1 MRSFVLLSA
10 AAALTLASPVPQ
22 ELDFSLIDTV
32 ETPSNVTVPTNTEEL
47 VVIYDSDSA
56 AAAVQTSV
64 LTGQTEIDISNSTT
78 NSTGSS
84 TLRRRGTCAAQAS
97 GSGPVPSPDTA
108 SAFLSYSAF
117 ASAASAAATPSGYP
131 PPVPTLHASNHAY
144 GYLGFTNLASY
155 DSEKC
160 ASKCNAISGCAA
172 FNLYY
177 ERDPSKDPGTG
188 CENPSSTTNIKVNIL
203 ITFLIREDMILT
215 VRSVYSGVA
224 LSTLP
229 TPTMPG
235 SGEASSRSLFRDPMD
250 T

>member
-64 LTGQTEIDISNSTT
+64 LTGQTEIDISNST
-78 NSTGSS
+78 GSS

-117 ASAASAAATPSGYP
+117 ASAASAAATPSGY
-131 PPVPTLHASNHAY
+131 TQAFKNLNASNNAY